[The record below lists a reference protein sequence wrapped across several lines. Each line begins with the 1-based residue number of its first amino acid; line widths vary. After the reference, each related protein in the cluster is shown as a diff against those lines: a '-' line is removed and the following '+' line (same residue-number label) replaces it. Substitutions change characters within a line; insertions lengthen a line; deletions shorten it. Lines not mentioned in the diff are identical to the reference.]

1 MAKAKHPAVIEAISV
16 MLNKHP
22 FFAVLMLDLLT
33 LVETDTIGPGYAN
46 PTAATDAK
54 SLYVNPTWFAKLSID
69 ERVGVLAH
77 EITHVIMQH
86 PARMRGY
93 ATLGF
98 GPDLKKFSGK
108 KFNCAADYIINSY
121 LVSVG
126 FKLPL
131 GSLQNSQ
138 ITKDDIVDDVYLKLP
153 DDEDDKD
160 NWDQHLSASA
170 NGAPDK
176 ATVQRALKTAA
187 NAAKSM
193 GKMPA
198 GMDRLIDEICEHQV
212 TWQEHLRKH
221 IVNNAGK
228 DQYTWSKPNRRKIA
242 VAPHVYLPGRNGV
255 RAGEYVV
262 EIDTSGSI
270 SEKELK
276 VFLGE
281 LHGILSDLEPEK
293 IYAMYVDAALHGD
306 VHEIDDP
313 NDLLELGKKAGGGG
327 GTDMTVVFREMA
339 ERGINPEAVII
350 FTDGYTPFGD
360 EQEVNTL
367 WCITTEGISA
377 PWGTTIHVKLK

>member
-1 MAKAKHPAVIEAISV
+1 VARAKNPAVVEAVSV
-16 MLNKHP
+16 MINKHP
-22 FFAVLMLDLLT
+22 FFAVLMMDLLN
-33 LVETDTIGPGYAN
+33 LVETESIAPGLPN

-54 SLYVNPTWFAKLSID
+54 NLYVNPKWFAKLTIE

-108 KFNCAADYIINSY
+108 KFNHAADYIINSY
-121 LVSVG
+121 LVELG

-138 ITKDDIVDDVYLKLP
+138 ISKSDIVDDVYLKLP
-153 DDEDDKD
+153 DDPDGGDG
-160 NWDQHLSASA
+160 WDQHL
-170 NGAPDK
+170 GADPNNPPDK
-176 ATVQRALKTAA
+176 ATIQRALKSAA
-187 NAAKSM
+187 NAAKAQ

-198 GMDRLIDEICEHQV
+198 GMDRLIDEMCEHQV
-212 TWQEHLRKH
+212 TWQEHLRKQ

-228 DQYTWSKPNRRKIA
+228 DQYTWSKPNKRKIA
-242 VAPHVYLPGRNGV
+242 IAPHVYLPGRNGL

-270 SEKELK
+270 SEKELTT
-276 VFLGE
+276 FLSE
-281 LHGILSDLEPEK
+281 LHGILSDLEPER
-293 IYAMYVDAALHGD
+293 IYVMYVDAQLHGE

-327 GTDMTVVFREMA
+327 GTDMTVVFREMK
-339 ERGINPEAVII
+339 ERGINPEAVIV
-350 FTDGYTPFGD
+350 FTDGHTPFGE
-360 EQEVNTL
+360 EQDVNTI
-367 WCITTEGISA
+367 WCITSDKQA
-377 PWGTTIHVKLK
+377 DWGTTIHVKV